1 MAPEPEYR
9 SATTGRSTVPAA
21 SIAAPAVIS
30 VSGRGTNTPGPTATS
45 TYRNAARPVRWCS
58 CSRAARRATSA
69 SYAARS
75 SGSWRTRSPRP
86 TPRRWAASASASW
99 RGDATP
105 AAARISVAAAT
116 ASPTRED
123 PLLTGPGRPVPMSAS
138 DGGQALG
145 RVGVDQR
152 LDHGIQVS
160 VEHGVEV
167 VRLVADAVVGDA
179 VLGEVVRSH
188 AL

>member
-1 MAPEPEYR
+1 MTPEPEYR
-9 SATTGRSTVPAA
+9 SATTGRSSVLAA

-45 TYRNAARPVRWCS
+45 TYRNAALPVRCCS
-58 CSRAARRATSA
+58 GSRAARRATSA

-116 ASPTRED
+116 ASPTREG
-123 PLLTGPGRPVPMSAS
+123 PLLTWPGRLVTISVS
-138 DGGQALG
+138 DDGHALG

-167 VRLVADAVVGDA
+167 VRLVADTVVRNA